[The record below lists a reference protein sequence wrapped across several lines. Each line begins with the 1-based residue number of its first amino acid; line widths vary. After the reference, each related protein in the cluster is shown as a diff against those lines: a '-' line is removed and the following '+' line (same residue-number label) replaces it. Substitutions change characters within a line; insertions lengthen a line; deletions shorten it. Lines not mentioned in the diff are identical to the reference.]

1 MVKKFVVSIN
11 SIAIFELLEV
21 FFNLNCLVQLSDT
34 YPNHLL
40 KVFFHSFQD
49 SHSFHPKTY

>member
-34 YPNHLL
+34 YPHRLL
-40 KVFFHSFQD
+40 KVFFYSFQD

>member
-1 MVKKFVVSIN
+1 MVKRFVVGIN

-21 FFNLNCLVQLSDT
+21 FFNLNCLAQLSDT
-34 YPNHLL
+34 YSHHLL

-49 SHSFHPKTY
+49 SHSFYPKTY